1 MIHVRY
7 KELKGKYTIVA
18 IADHQKDLNNLRL
31 MSYSLYKK
39 DKVVLNKD
47 EYGGPYLK
55 LDTSDFQN
63 EEGHFDE
70 EKIREFATN
79 LENEYN

>member
-7 KELKGKYTIVA
+7 KEHKGKYTILAV
-18 IADHQKDLNNLRL
+18 ADHQKDLNNLRL
-31 MSYSLYKK
+31 MSYSLFQK

-55 LDTSDFQN
+55 IDASDYQN
-63 EEGHFDE
+63 EDGSYDE
-70 EKIREFATN
+70 NGIRDYVAK
-79 LENEYN
+79 LQDKYN